1 MDNAHVDNLSDELDD
16 VADQYEHLKGS
27 KWDKAYKAAWKKA
40 LSTKAAKATFRR
52 MHAFRGSKEGKM
64 LHKEMVDL
72 KRAVK
77 KNLKVTDLPDSDSSD
92 EEDIEEDMEDIAS
105 TLTIKVTEEG
115 QDAIEKDAIKIKA
128 SMKKVKATAVY
139 KKFEVSMK
147 KWL

>member
-1 MDNAHVDNLSDELDD
+1 MDNDRVDDLSDELDD

-27 KWDKAYKAAWKKA
+27 KWDKAYNAAWKKA

-77 KNLKVTDLPDSDSSD
+77 KNLKVTDLPDSDD
-92 EEDIEEDMEDIAS
+92 EDIEEDMEDIAS
-105 TLTIKVTEEG
+105 TLTIKVTEDG

-128 SMKKVKATAVY
+128 SMKKVKATEVY